1 VLYYAFPV
9 LASTITAETGWSTAG
24 TTTAF
29 SSALIISGVV
39 GIPVGR
45 RLDRYGPRAVM
56 TAGSVLAVIA
66 LTVVA
71 TAPSLPWFFA
81 GWLLVGAAMAG
92 TLYIP
97 AFAALTRWYGPDRVP
112 ALTTLTLVAGLASTV
127 FAPLTAVLAEHLTW
141 RQTYLVLALVLG
153 ALTVPAHYFG
163 LRRPWPTAE
172 AMTAG
177 TVEAGGDVPDPA
189 ATARS
194 RAFVLLAVGSALA
207 GLTLYA
213 AVISLVPLLQSRGLS
228 TTSAAVALG
237 LGGAGQ
243 VAGRLGYARFTAT
256 TTVRTRTIAVFL
268 AGGLSTAL
276 LGLVPGPMLLLIGLS
291 VLAGVV
297 RGIFTLLQATAVSDR
312 WGIHHYGRLNA
323 LISLPLVFTG
333 AVAPAVGAGLAT
345 LLGYPAAFV
354 VLAGISFAAA
364 ALTLTPARPA
374 EP

>member
-1 VLYYAFPV
+1 
-9 LASTITAETGWSTAG
+9 
-24 TTTAF
+24 
-29 SSALIISGVV
+29 VV